1 MLLRILRAIAFSLC
15 LAAPYAA
22 FARDDVIQVPDDDAE
37 MNAAIAAARAS
48 LPTFW
53 QKLAKPEPDE
63 DGFALKV
70 RIVDGGQSEHF
81 WLVDVVRAGDKLSGR
96 INNEPGIVGNV
107 REGDRYNFA
116 EADISDWMFMR
127 NGKIVGNATMRPL
140 LKHMPPEEADVFRK
154 MLETP

>member
-1 MLLRILRAIAFSLC
+1 MLLRLLRAVALALC
-15 LAAPYAA
+15 LVMPTIAVAK
-22 FARDDVIQVPDDDAE
+22 DDVIQVPEDDAE
-37 MNAAIAAARAS
+37 MNAAIASARSS

-53 QKLAKPEPDE
+53 DKLAKPEPGE

-81 WLVDVVRAGDKLSGR
+81 WLVEVKRDGDKLSGR
-96 INNEPGIVGNV
+96 INNEPNLVGNV
-107 REGDRYNFA
+107 KEGDRYNFA
-116 EADISDWMFMR
+116 EADITDWMFMR

-140 LKHMPPEEADVFRK
+140 LKQMAPEEAEVYRK